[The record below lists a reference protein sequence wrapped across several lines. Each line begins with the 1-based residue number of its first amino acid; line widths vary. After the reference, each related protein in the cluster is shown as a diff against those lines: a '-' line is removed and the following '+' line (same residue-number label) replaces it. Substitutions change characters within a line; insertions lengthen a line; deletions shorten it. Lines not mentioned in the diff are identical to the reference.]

1 MGAEAEV
8 DAGREPTPSPPA
20 EPGAELHAI
29 SISLEEIDAM
39 SSVRVTMPKDVATA
53 DGRFAVLKVCDCR
66 PHHHAVIKPSSCLY
80 RVVITPRSCRYCNH
94 ALTTP

>member
-29 SISLEEIDAM
+29 SISLKEIDSM

-53 DGRFAVLKVCDCR
+53 DGRFAVLKVRDCR
-66 PHHHAVIKPSSCLY
+66 PHHPVVIQPQSRRKH
-80 RVVITPRSCRYCNH
+80 VVITP
-94 ALTTP
+94 